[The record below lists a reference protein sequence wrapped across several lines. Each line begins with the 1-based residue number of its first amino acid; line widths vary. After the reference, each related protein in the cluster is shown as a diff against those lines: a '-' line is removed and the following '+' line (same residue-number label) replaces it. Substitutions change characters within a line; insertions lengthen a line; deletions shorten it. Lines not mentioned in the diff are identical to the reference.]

1 MTNKGKVRN
10 AEVAKSGSA
19 YPSSMEPEFNPEHV
33 YQQSCTIDPVV
44 STWVWESLKDSLGL
58 TFQPV

>member
-10 AEVAKSGSA
+10 AEVAQSVST
-19 YPSSMEPEFNPEHV
+19 YPSSMEPEFNLENV